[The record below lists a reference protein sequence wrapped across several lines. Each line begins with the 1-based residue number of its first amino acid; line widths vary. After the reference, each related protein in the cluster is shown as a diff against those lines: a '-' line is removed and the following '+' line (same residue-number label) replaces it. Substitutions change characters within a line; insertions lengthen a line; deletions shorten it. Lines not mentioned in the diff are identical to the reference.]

1 MNVGIDINITAGSLK
16 INRCSYLEVNYIHG
30 AIINTANFVITDID
44 GDIFSA
50 LKKDDNVLIEFSS
63 DNESAKFTGTIQKI
77 DAYYNRNSLKV
88 SILSD
93 AKKLCTT
100 FINESYNDE
109 STNNIIKRLVQQA
122 GFSIGEI
129 NLIDITIPHIVFNN
143 VTVATAINNIYKT
156 ITDLGHNL
164 KGQDYFIN
172 NSKFYAGDIEIS
184 GDIPQIETGKN
195 IIHHN
200 FTNNG
205 YAEIECSLIPTL
217 TNNMMFKLNDT
228 IRNISGKFRAEFV
241 KHIIDKG
248 KARTIIGYYNE

>member
-44 GDIFSA
+44 GDIFSS
-50 LKKDDNVLIEFSS
+50 LKKDDNVVIEFSS
-63 DNESAKFTGTIQKI
+63 DGESAKFSGTIQKI

-88 SILSD
+88 SVLSE

-109 STNNIIKRLVQQA
+109 STNNIIKRLVQNA
-122 GFSIGEI
+122 GFDIGEI
-129 NLIDITIPHIVFNN
+129 NLPDITIPHIVFNN

-156 ITDLGHNL
+156 IIDLGYDL
-164 KGQDYFIN
+164 SGQDYFIN
-172 NSKFYAGDIEIS
+172 NGKFYAGDTEIS
-184 GDIPQIETGKN
+184 GNIPLIETGIN
-195 IIHHN
+195 IIHHD
-200 FTNNG
+200 FSKTG
-205 YAEIECSLIPTL
+205 YAEIECSLIPAL

-241 KHIIDKG
+241 KHIIDRG
-248 KARTIIGYYNE
+248 KARTIVGYYME